1 MNKKLLLTALLGAIV
16 ALTGCSR
23 SEPEAPAAAEAMPE
37 PAMDQAVEV
46 HADLRALLAS
56 EFRSEQDRARDAGR
70 KPAEV
75 IEFLGIEPGMR
86 VMDVLAAGGYYT
98 EVLSL
103 AVGSDG
109 EVIAQNTPG
118 MLQFRDGANEKAIS
132 ARLAENRLPNVSR
145 LNAELGDI
153 GEGTGNIDVAI
164 TALNFHDI
172 YNRNGAEAAVAAL
185 KAVYD
190 VLAPGGVFGIID
202 HVGVEGADNVALHR
216 IEKAIAVETAIA
228 AGFVVE
234 EESDL
239 LSNAA
244 DDHTQG
250 VFSEGIRGNT
260 DRFALKLRKPVG

>member
-1 MNKKLLLTALLGAIV
+1 MNRKLLLAAVLGGVVVLA
-16 ALTGCSR
+16 ACSR
-23 SEPEAPAAAEAMPE
+23 SEPEAPAAAEPMPE
-37 PAMDQAVEV
+37 AAAEQAVEV

-56 EFRSEQDRARDAGR
+56 EMRAEADRARDAGR
-70 KPAEV
+70 KPADV

-109 EVIAQNTPG
+109 EVVALNTPG
-118 MLQFRDGANEKAIS
+118 MLQFRDGAYEKAIS
-132 ARLAENRLPNVSR
+132 ERLADDRLPNVSR
-145 LNAELGDI
+145 LNANFGDI
-153 GEGTGNIDVAI
+153 GAEAGAFDAAI

-172 YNRNGAEAAVAAL
+172 YNRNGAEAAVGAL
-185 KAVYD
+185 QAVYD
-190 VLAPGGVFGIID
+190 VLEPGGVLGIID
-202 HVGVEGADNVALHR
+202 HVGVAGADNVALHR

-250 VFSEGIRGNT
+250 VFAEGLRGNT
-260 DRFALKLRKPVG
+260 DRFALKLRKPAG